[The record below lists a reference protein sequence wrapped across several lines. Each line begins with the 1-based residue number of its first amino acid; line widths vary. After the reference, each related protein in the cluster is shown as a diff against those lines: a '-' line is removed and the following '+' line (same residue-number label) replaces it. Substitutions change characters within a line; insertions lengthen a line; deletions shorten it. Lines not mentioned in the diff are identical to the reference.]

1 MGAQPGVTRARAGGK
16 YTYSYVGTNVRG
28 GRWHCSFADRSI
40 NRAAGLYCC
49 PRVPT
54 ARSLRVLILINFW
67 KQILLFHADAASKEK
82 RDFAPLCF
90 VRKSLQRAVAAPLG
104 CEAGLCGAALR
115 AGGRGR
121 GGAAA
126 CSARRHRASLGSGLP
141 LCRPHVCAK
150 LSHNDLKTGSCV
162 GLQGTLLIWTGKNRR
177 CL

>member
-16 YTYSYVGTNVRG
+16 YTYLYVGTNVRG

-121 GGAAA
+121 GGCGCLQCPEAQSIAGLGSSPLP
-126 CSARRHRASLGSGLP
+126 SAR
-141 LCRPHVCAK
+141 VCKA
-150 LSHNDLKTGSCV
+150 V
-162 GLQGTLLIWTGKNRR
+162 A
-177 CL
+177 

>member
-16 YTYSYVGTNVRG
+16 YTYLYVGTNVRG

-121 GGAAA
+121 GGVRLPAVPGGTEHRWARVFPSAVRTCVQSCRIMTLKQAAVRG
-126 CSARRHRASLGSGLP
+126 CKARF
-141 LCRPHVCAK
+141 
-150 LSHNDLKTGSCV
+150 
-162 GLQGTLLIWTGKNRR
+162 
-177 CL
+177 